1 MGATNVG
8 KTAFTKDPDDDPSF
22 NSQSVVPN
30 MSSNGHVTRHLH
42 VLSLPDADV
51 GLEPQSSAAV
61 EFYGLRS
68 DDDGELG
75 IANEIQV
82 KVRD

>member
-1 MGATNVG
+1 
-8 KTAFTKDPDDDPSF
+8 
-22 NSQSVVPN
+22 

-75 IANEIQV
+75 IANEIQG